1 MCNMYEKAINNY
13 EIYQFTKQK
22 STNIIKSFNK
32 RFIKLQGGNIM
43 IQYEKATGEFKLN
56 GKTAIVTGGA
66 GGIGEATARMYAAK
80 GANLVLVDIKDTVSD
95 VASAIAKEYNTR
107 AIGIRCDLTKEGDIE
122 QVVTKAVDT
131 FGEINILANV
141 AGRVDLDNAEDIDFT
156 LVENQMNVN
165 AFSVFRLTQKVGR
178 VMIQQKKGGKIVCV
192 TSQADFIAIDK
203 HVGYTM
209 SKAALVGMIK
219 VLALEWAEFGINVN
233 GVAPTVVRTYMGDRA
248 WQGKVKDDMIEAIP
262 AHRFAEV
269 DEIAAAILFLSCSE
283 SNMITGEDLVVD
295 GGFTIR

>member
-1 MCNMYEKAINNY
+1 
-13 EIYQFTKQK
+13 
-22 STNIIKSFNK
+22 
-32 RFIKLQGGNIM
+32 
-43 IQYEKATGEFKLN
+43 
-56 GKTAIVTGGA
+56 
-66 GGIGEATARMYAAK
+66 
-80 GANLVLVDIKDTVSD
+80 
-95 VASAIAKEYNTR
+95 
-107 AIGIRCDLTKEGDIE
+107 
-122 QVVTKAVDT
+122 
-131 FGEINILANV
+131 
-141 AGRVDLDNAEDIDFT
+141 
-156 LVENQMNVN
+156 
-165 AFSVFRLTQKVGR
+165 
-178 VMIQQKKGGKIVCV
+178 MIQQKKGGKIVCV

>member
-1 MCNMYEKAINNY
+1 
-13 EIYQFTKQK
+13 
-22 STNIIKSFNK
+22 
-32 RFIKLQGGNIM
+32 M
-43 IQYEKATGEFKLN
+43 IQYEKATGEFKLE

-66 GGIGEATARMYAAK
+66 GGIGEAAARMYAAK
-80 GANLVLVDIKDTVSD
+80 GANLVLVDIKDTVGE
-95 VASAIAKEYNTR
+95 VASAIAKEYNTG
-107 AIGIRCDLTKEGDIE
+107 AIGIQCDLTKEE
-122 QVVTKAVDT
+122 ELNRVVTTAVDT

-141 AGRVDLDNAEDIDFT
+141 AGRVDLDSAEDIDFA

-178 VMIQQKKGGKIVCV
+178 VMIGQKKGGKIVCV